1 MGRVHKEG
9 FGTIWLEKKTCLRS
23 KQKRDSELEPKV
35 LTPASRDNGIKKKFV
50 VVVSG
55 HKGPK

>member
-1 MGRVHKEG
+1 MR
-9 FGTIWLEKKTCLRS
+9 TIERNC
-23 KQKRDSELEPKV
+23 DSELEPKL
-35 LTPASRDNGIKKKFV
+35 LTPASRDNGIKKKVV